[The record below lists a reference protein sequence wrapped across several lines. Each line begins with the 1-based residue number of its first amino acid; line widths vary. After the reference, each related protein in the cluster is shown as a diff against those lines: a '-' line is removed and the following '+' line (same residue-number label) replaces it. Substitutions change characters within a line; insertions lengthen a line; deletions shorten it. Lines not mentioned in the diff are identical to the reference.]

1 MGQSRKQSLKET
13 VSNTFLG
20 TVGSFLITWV
30 TLFFVKDII
39 LASAITTVACTVWSL
54 TRGYA
59 VRRYFNSKQE
69 QSNVV

>member
-1 MGQSRKQSLKET
+1 MSQSRKQSLKET